1 MTSRTKGLLIVAG
14 AAFVWACADDDV
26 PASAPIIREFIVAL
40 TPGEEV
46 PTVTGVSSSGESRIT
61 VRTERNL
68 STGALDTAAVL
79 VETVVQNIDSV
90 TAAHIHAGAP
100 GVAGPIMVFLTPTAG
115 FPLVRGQRVAR
126 HLPDSS
132 TMLNGTLSYVAITRG
147 TAFQAGWT
155 YDSLLARIN
164 NGTAYVNVHTRRNA
178 PGEIRGQID

>member
-1 MTSRTKGLLIVAG
+1 MISRTKGLLLVAG
-14 AAFVWACADDDV
+14 AALLWACADDDV
-26 PASAPIIREFIVAL
+26 PASAPIFRDFLVAL
-40 TPGEEV
+40 SPSEEV
-46 PTVTGVSSSGESRIT
+46 PAVTGVTSSGESRVR

-100 GVAGPIMVFLTPTAG
+100 GVAGPIMVFLTPTYA
-115 FPLVRGQRVAR
+115 LVRGQRVAR
-126 HLPDSS
+126 HLPDSA
-132 TMLNGTLSYVAITRG
+132 TTLNGSLSYVAITR
-147 TAFQAGWT
+147 TSAFQAPYT
-155 YDSLLARIN
+155 YDSLLTRIH